1 MREYFVQTLEIS
13 FQDNQKMQ
21 GRESYKEVQHE
32 VISHGYVKSSHAMR
46 NSKGQQL
53 QEKFKALSGVHCI
66 YTIYRFEAQEVK
78 NPMLQ
83 TVCDSE
89 LK

>member
-46 NSKGQQL
+46 NSNDNN
-53 QEKFKALSGVHCI
+53 FKENLGHFLESIVYMLYIILNFGNSGVQ
-66 YTIYRFEAQEVK
+66 RFKQCAIW
-78 NPMLQ
+78 
-83 TVCDSE
+83 S
-89 LK
+89 